1 MSTSDS
7 PPSPSRFSEQQ
18 KEEAASFLRSL
29 LNKNFRV
36 TTTDSRMFWGT
47 FKCTDP
53 ESNIILQHTYEYR
66 YPSARQVSDAAAA
79 AAASAAGSGD
89 EGGGGQGK
97 DKAKVKLDMTSRY
110 LGLVVIPGK
119 YITRIEAEEFVSQMP
134 ARKVKVLG
142 IGEQQFGRGT
152 SSSSPGEG
160 EGEVQSGAA
169 GVV

>member
-7 PPSPSRFSEQQ
+7 PPSSTSRFSEQQ

-66 YPSARQVSDAAAA
+66 YPSAKQVSAAAA
-79 AAASAAGSGD
+79 GTGD
-89 EGGGGQGK
+89 GQSR
-97 DKAKVKLDMTSRY
+97 DQSKVRVDMTSRY

-119 YITRIEAEEFVSQMP
+119 HIARIEAEEFVSQMP
-134 ARKVKVLG
+134 GRKVKVLG
-142 IGEQQFGRGT
+142 VGEQRFGRGT
-152 SSSSPGEG
+152 SSSTSPVEGGGEG
-160 EGEVQSGAA
+160 AEVRGGEA

>member
-36 TTTDSRMFWGT
+36 TTTDSRLFWGT

-66 YPSARQVSDAAAA
+66 HPSARQVSDAAAS

-97 DKAKVKLDMTSRY
+97 DNKAKVKLDMTSRY

-134 ARKVKVLG
+134 VRKVKVLG
-142 IGEQQFGRGT
+142 IGEQQFGRGML

-160 EGEVQSGAA
+160 EVQGGAA
-169 GVV
+169 GVL